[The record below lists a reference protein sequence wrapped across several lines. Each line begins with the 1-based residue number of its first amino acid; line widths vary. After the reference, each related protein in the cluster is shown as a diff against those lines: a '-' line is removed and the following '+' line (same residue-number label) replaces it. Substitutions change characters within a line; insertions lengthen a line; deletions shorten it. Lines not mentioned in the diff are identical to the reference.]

1 MANRKY
7 SNEFREEAVKQI
19 TERGYSVKE
28 VSNRLGVSTKSLYK
42 WLGGVRGHRA
52 TEKANSLEAENARL
66 KSELKRVEEERDI
79 LKKAARYFAKA
90 SG

>member
-7 SNEFREEAVKQI
+7 SDEFREEAVKQI

-28 VSNRLGVSTKSLYK
+28 VSVRLGVSTKSLYQ

-52 TEKANSLEAENARL
+52 AEKTSSLEAENARL
-66 KSELKRVEEERDI
+66 KAELKRVEEERDI
-79 LKKAARYFAKA
+79 LKKAAKYFAGE

>member
-7 SNEFREEAVKQI
+7 SDEFREEAVKQI

-28 VSNRLGVSTKSLYK
+28 VSARLGVSTKSLYM
-42 WLGGVRGHRA
+42 WLGGVRSHRVV
-52 TEKANSLEAENARL
+52 EKASELETENARL
-66 KSELKRVEEERDI
+66 KAELKRVEEERDI
-79 LKKAARYFAKA
+79 LKKAAKYFAKA